1 MVLDQRQ
8 VERQISRTRFSS
20 IKKFSMEYQEFQERY
35 RDKQHIGQGGFGKVY
50 KVFDQEKNHY
60 VALKVSD
67 VRPEISKFTL
77 MNEVELVNKLP
88 HHKNI
93 ARYDSCYRFNTGFT
107 GEMDFAILTYYE
119 NGNLDKFLKTNEVT
133 LSDKDLLIKGVA
145 RGIEFLHQ
153 QHIIHRDLKSENV
166 LIQREDGVWTP
177 KVTDFGLSRMVNEA
191 DSIVNSAIGMSYAYA
206 APEQILNQKITS
218 NVDIWAFGVIMYR
231 VMADTLPFVGKSS
244 STNQQAQLEL
254 SQQIVNLELPE
265 GLNDIPEPYQTAIRR
280 CLVLEPQERAQTA
293 TEILDI
299 LSGKSSS
306 KSEDKSGQAS
316 QPKKKKPR
324 DESSQPTQIIAPP
337 GQDVSNP
344 MSGGGPDGQRPGV
357 LPPPDQPVMP
367 PPEDGPGS
375 IDFPVYPPDPPS
387 PPEEKPQAPEPKV
400 QQQVGEKKSRTGLVV
415 AASVIGVCGIA
426 AAAYF
431 FPFSGQSQPTEVT
444 VKPSTEQPMD
454 LTFLGY
460 EAKMDEGS
468 AEAVKKVKAAADGY
482 KNSYR
487 PAFLYAYHLAGQDE
501 QRKAMIWIEE
511 AHRRAGRTGDSIAF
525 QEDFQKAHERFL
537 FYRDVDE
544 GKWNSFLGLK

>member
-1 MVLDQRQ
+1 
-8 VERQISRTRFSS
+8 
-20 IKKFSMEYQEFQERY
+20 MEYQEFQERY

-119 NGNLDKFLKTNEVT
+119 HGNLDKFLKTNEVT

-265 GLNDIPEPYQTAIRR
+265 ELSSIPEPYQAAIRR
-280 CLVLEPQERAQTA
+280 CLVLDPQERAQTA

-306 KSEDKSGQAS
+306 KSGDK
-316 QPKKKKPR
+316 PKTIPPPQKKKPS
-324 DESSQPTQIIAPP
+324 DESSQPTQIITPP

-344 MSGGGPDGQRPGV
+344 MSGGGPDSRPPGS
-357 LPPPDQPVMP
+357 LPPPESPVGP
-367 PPEDGPGS
+367 PIDEGPGG
-375 IDFPVYPPDPPS
+375 IDFPVYPPEPPQHPEQ
-387 PPEEKPQAPEPKV
+387 PPVEQPKV
-400 QQQVGEKKSRTGLVV
+400 QQPASEKKSKTGLVV
-415 AASVIGVCGIA
+415 VAVVIGLCGIA
-426 AAAYF
+426 GAVYF
-431 FPFSGQSQPTEVT
+431 FGLKGPDQTAKVSASPV
-444 VKPSTEQPMD
+444 VVAPVD
-454 LTFLGY
+454 LTFAGY
-460 EAKMDEGS
+460 EAQIDAGDQEAI
-468 AEAVKKVKAAADGY
+468 AEINRAADRHT
-482 KNSYR
+482 KAYR
-487 PAFLYAYHLAGQDE
+487 PAFLKAYLAARREDDRE
-501 QRKAMIWIEE
+501 AMKWIPE
-511 AHRRAGRTGDSIAF
+511 AFRRARDNGELEAF
-525 QEDFQKAHERFL
+525 QEDFRASEERFSYYL
-537 FYRDVDE
+537 DYFEPSEWGDMRGGA
-544 GKWNSFLGLK
+544 GK